1 MSELISITV
10 GALLEKVAK
19 MYPDDQA
26 VKYTDRPFNMTWRQ
40 MCIRDRAGDG
50 SSPALPI
57 PASLARMRRI
67 TDARVPF
74 VRY

>member
-40 MCIRDRAGDG
+40 FDDEVNRIAKGFLAIGDPERG
-50 SSPALPI
+50 TTWRSGRPTCPNGC
-57 PASLARMRRI
+57 
-67 TDARVPF
+67 
-74 VRY
+74 